1 MNLIIYILCS
11 IILILFII
19 SLIIINTNECID
31 SFTNNNN
38 SLETFLKQNNSE
50 DLLDLPLSE
59 FYVSTSHNS
68 YLDSWQVLGNTS
80 TNNLL
85 KTLNNGAR
93 CIELDIHMAKNV
105 LSTDIINMSFSKLF
119 NSTSP
124 VVTHSAGDKNIY
136 PLSNYLKIIKE
147 NAFANTNDPLFIYL
161 EIFDM
166 NNERYVKSIAN
177 NIKSNLGSLLY
188 EGNMELNFTLEGL
201 IKQKEELENNIN
213 MLKQSKS
220 MIIEVK
226 STEQIIKDFDTKIKD
241 LENNKIEKEKNILN
255 FIQNNFGKTERN
267 IDSKYFI
274 NVPIKKLLNKICI
287 IINYFNMNIGKSLE
301 YRNKYLFPLVH
312 GTSDEPGKL
321 EELNTGWFDRYPKS
335 NILFGNS
342 NTDSIK
348 RIENTVGRVYPYN
361 ILKSSNF
368 NINPFINSNYTFI
381 AVNYGNDN
389 NDLKEYKTFFKYS
402 QLVPKN
408 YIISNNSTLIKP
420 VKLYTNNYREYQN
433 STALYPILKTGNVYS
448 SDFSWIN
455 NNYIMTMQNDGN
467 LVIYK
472 TFPNKPRQ
480 AIWSTKTGK
489 NTGASLWCQYDG
501 NMVIYGKD
509 GKVLWSS
516 GTYEKT
522 DKNSYCMLT
531 SDGDFIL
538 YNEDGSK
545 RKTLN

>member
-11 IILILFII
+11 IILIL
-19 SLIIINTNECID
+19 LIIAIIMIKTNQCID

-38 SLETFLKQNNSE
+38 SLEAFLKQNNSE
-50 DLLDLPLSE
+50 ELLDLPLSE

-68 YLDSWQVLGNTS
+68 YLESWQVLGDPSPNI
-80 TNNLL
+80 LL
-85 KTLNNGAR
+85 ETLNDGAR

-105 LSTDIINMSFSKLF
+105 LSTDILNMTFSKLF
-119 NSTSP
+119 NDTNP
-124 VVTHSAGDKNIY
+124 VVTHSAGDKKIFH
-136 PLSNYLKIIKE
+136 LRDYLKIIKD

-166 NNERYVKSIAN
+166 DNEDYVQSIAHH
-177 NIKSNLGSLLY
+177 IKSNLGSLLY
-188 EGNMELNFTLEGL
+188 EGNMVLNFTLENL
-201 IKQKEELENNIN
+201 IKQK
-213 MLKQSKS
+213 
-220 MIIEVK
+220 
-226 STEQIIKDFDTKIKD
+226 
-241 LENNKIEKEKNILN
+241 
-255 FIQNNFGKTERN
+255 ERN

-287 IINYFNMNIGKSLE
+287 IINYFNMNIGKGLE

-312 GTSDEPGKL
+312 GTTDEPGKVG
-321 EELNTGWFDRYPKS
+321 ELNTGWFDRYPKS
-335 NILFGNS
+335 NVLFSNS

-348 RIENTVGRVYPYN
+348 RIENTIGRVYPYN

-381 AVNYGNDN
+381 AMNYGNN
-389 NDLKEYKTFFKYS
+389 NKDLKEYKTFFKYS

-408 YIISNNSTLIKP
+408 YIISNDNTLIKP
-420 VKLYTNNYREYQN
+420 AKFYTNNYREYQN

-448 SDFSWIN
+448 SDFSWVN

-472 TFPNKPRQ
+472 TFRNKPRQ

-489 NTGASLWCQYDG
+489 NKGASLWCQYDG
-501 NMVIYGKD
+501 NLVIYGKD
-509 GKVLWSS
+509 DKVLWSS
-516 GTYEKT
+516 GTNKKKN
-522 DKNSYCMLT
+522 KNSYCMLT
-531 SDGDFIL
+531 SDGDFVL